1 MADISVTCSGC
12 GAGIQVSEFADSVVC
27 RSCGRSTPVPKAV
40 APAPVAGA
48 EVQPGAGSGL
58 RFKSG
63 RRTQPKGQAGVDLRD
78 VVGHVKKRATRERTG
93 FSWGGSTALAW
104 VAFLVV
110 GGLAVWARFGALL
123 SPEHLDLLK
132 RYGPMLALA
141 FHIMVVVRAFED
153 SVLQGAMCVL
163 LPPYAFYYLFA
174 FCDLFV
180 LRGLYLGV
188 LAGVG
193 LDTFVV
199 VRELAIAVN
208 RSVTTWIMS
217 GG

>member
-58 RFKSG
+58 
-63 RRTQPKGQAGVDLRD
+63 
-78 VVGHVKKRATRERTG
+78 
-93 FSWGGSTALAW
+93 
-104 VAFLVV
+104 
-110 GGLAVWARFGALL
+110 
-123 SPEHLDLLK
+123 
-132 RYGPMLALA
+132 
-141 FHIMVVVRAFED
+141 RAFED